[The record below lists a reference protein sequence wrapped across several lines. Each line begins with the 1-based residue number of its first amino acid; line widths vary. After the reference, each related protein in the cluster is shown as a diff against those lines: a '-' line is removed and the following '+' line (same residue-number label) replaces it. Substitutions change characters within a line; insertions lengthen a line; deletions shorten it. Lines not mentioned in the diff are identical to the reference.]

1 MNLVYLNQLLRSQTE
16 RSFKSVMTFFQHL
29 ETIECGNADLA
40 FQQKVAYNR
49 FTTLQELLASV
60 VEASRRFLDYLT
72 VLQNAS
78 LLKSDDG
85 IQAIKAFTDSMSTCY
100 RRIHEEKEKA
110 IVFTNGFFV
119 SGSSWRVLNECCL
132 EISKAFSQMKGK
144 VTRAISGSTEWWLE
158 VDNIVSFV
166 NSIENSNIASS
177 GKPSIENYQSQEM
190 MAKIEEMVCSC
201 LVWGQESCNLVGSQ
215 ADDITETINSLEKLF
230 CIKTLERINVHLNE
244 CLAHLWNSDSCQSVY
259 GDILFQDCLPMLQMI
274 GSKLRTCL
282 NFSLGLQHSISK
294 LARISSA
301 ILSTLIENGFCTPEE
316 TEDAAEVSTVTGG
329 TGLGD
334 GDTKDARDISHE
346 LENEDQVLGAEIQEE
361 EGLDDNERESG
372 ELNDH
377 PQGIEIEE
385 DFQGK
390 MEDINSDPGKS
401 LSGISLVSFV

>member
-29 ETIECGNADLA
+29 ETIECGNTDLT
-40 FQQKVAYNR
+40 FQQKVVYNR
-49 FTTLQELLASV
+49 YITLQELLASV

-72 VLQNAS
+72 VLQNVS
-78 LLKSDDG
+78 LLKNDDG
-85 IQAIKAFTDSMSTCY
+85 IIQTIEAFTDSISTCY
-100 RRIHEEKEKA
+100 RRIHDEKEKA
-110 IVFTNGFFV
+110 IVFANGFFV
-119 SGSSWRVLNECCL
+119 SASSWRVFNDCCL
-132 EISKAFSQMKGK
+132 EISKAFNQMKGK
-144 VTRAISGSTEWWLE
+144 VTRAIPESREWWLE

-166 NSIENSNIASS
+166 NSIESSNLASS
-177 GKPSIENYQSQEM
+177 RKLSMENHQSREM
-190 MAKIEEMVCSC
+190 MDKIEEMICSC

-215 ADDITETINSLEKLF
+215 DNDITETIDLLEKLF
-230 CIKTLERINVHLNE
+230 CIKSLERINVHLNE
-244 CLAHLWNSDSCQSVY
+244 CLAHLWYSDSCQSVY
-259 GDILFQDCLPMLQMI
+259 GDILFQDCLPMLQVI
-274 GSKLRTCL
+274 GSKVRTCL
-282 NFSLGLQHSISK
+282 YFSLGLQHSISK

-346 LENEDQVLGAEIQEE
+346 LQNEDQVLGAETQKD
-361 EGLDDNERESG
+361 LDDNERESG

-401 LSGISLVSFV
+401 LSGISLLSFV